1 MKISSFNEFT
11 SNLDL
16 EPIKF
21 SLSQR
26 EDGPNWSLNKAET
39 LEIWYRRF
47 LYLSSIYNEKVLVPS
62 KDIDMF
68 WHTHILDTQK
78 YISDCE
84 NLFGRYIHHFPYF
97 GMRGE
102 EDRNHLKK
110 AFYETEEL
118 FLLHFSESPV
128 SVGISDCGALC
139 NEPTPKFDY
148 DAVFP
153 NEQPILTL
161 TEFTNSGI

>member
-1 MKISSFNEFT
+1 MKIASFNEFT

-21 SLSQR
+21 SLTQR

-39 LEIWYRRF
+39 LEVWYRRF
-47 LYLSSIYNEKVLVPS
+47 LYLSSIYNDKVLVPS
-62 KDIDMF
+62 KDIDVF

-78 YISDCE
+78 YMLDCE

-102 EDRNHLKK
+102 KDRNQLKK
-110 AFYETEEL
+110 SFYKTEEL

-128 SVGISDCGALC
+128 SAGISDCGALC
-139 NEPTPKFDY
+139 NEPTPKFSY

-153 NEQPILTL
+153 NLQPTL
-161 TEFTNSGI
+161 TWTEPTKGAI